1 MPSVSLYFVSP
12 YAFVRDLVRCALGMS
27 QSEIVCVGTWK
38 TLDEAQ
44 HAVDTA
50 RPDMVVVDAALC
62 DSQAPGLIGGCL
74 AQHPGIKVLLWY
86 DAEALDLTVDCL
98 AAGAAGAI
106 PKQASLDEFLAT
118 VRAAADGETI
128 LSSDLL
134 ALLLERFRELRR
146 AELAADGTALSERE
160 SAMLQLIAH
169 GATNQQI
176 AGALGV
182 SIQTVKNGLTRLF
195 FRLGVNNRLEAA
207 AWWRDRLVKA

>member
-12 YAFVRDLVRCALGMS
+12 YAFVCDLVRCALDPS
-27 QSEIVCVGTWK
+27 QSEVVCAGTWK

-62 DSQAPGLIGGCL
+62 DSRAPGIISGCL
-74 AQHPGIKVLLWY
+74 AQYPDVKVLLWY
-86 DAEALDLTVDCL
+86 DAEALDLAVDCL

-106 PKQASLDEFLAT
+106 PKQASLDEFLT
-118 VRAAADGETI
+118 SVRAAAAGETI

-146 AELAADGTALSERE
+146 AEMALDGTALTERE

-169 GATNQQI
+169 GATNQQV
-176 AGALGV
+176 AGVLGV
-182 SIQTVKNGLTRLF
+182 SVQTVKNSLTRLF